1 MNAAHLHLVVNHIPV
16 IGMLIAVVFLLVA
29 LIHGKDLLIKASLWL
44 LFFVALSAIPA
55 YVSGDPAHEYLEHTP
70 GLRNDL
76 IHEHEESAEVA
87 FVSAIIL
94 GLLALLG
101 LVGYRHRRRLYFMLV
116 ASLIVLA
123 LMAGAAN
130 QGGRIRHPEARSATQ
145 ILPEGEPGQ
154 SAPATTPDEED
165 DIDTAEHGD

>member
-101 LVGYRHRRRLYFMLV
+101 LVGYRHRRRLSRLYMYFMLV

-154 SAPATTPDEED
+154 SAPATD